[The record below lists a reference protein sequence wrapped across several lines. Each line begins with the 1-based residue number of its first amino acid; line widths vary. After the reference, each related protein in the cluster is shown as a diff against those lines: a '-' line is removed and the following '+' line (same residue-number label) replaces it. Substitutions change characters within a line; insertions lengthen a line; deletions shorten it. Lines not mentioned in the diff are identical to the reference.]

1 MLRTSLLGCS
11 LLLVVSGCGTTNWS
25 DTKRTA
31 TEQLLISDAIDRAVS
46 GVDFGVLRGER
57 IYLDRQYLKGTQ
69 DEEYL
74 VSTLR
79 QHMLGSGCVLI
90 EQRDEA
96 NYVVEARAGAV
107 GTVRHDVLYG
117 VPATDIGWAS
127 PMAAV
132 PSRIPEIP
140 LARKTD
146 QQGVA
151 KIGVFAYHR
160 ETGMPVWQSGIS
172 QHASKAQDLWVL
184 GVGPFE
190 HGSIY
195 SQGRFVGDVQIDS
208 FGKDETDGA
217 PPIWVAEPYQFQ
229 TPRQLATRL
238 ENKKRAEAERQAV
251 EVAAKPEDNADAK
264 K

>member
-1 MLRTSLLGCS
+1 MTNRIAALGLLLGV
-11 LLLVVSGCGTTNWS
+11 LSGCGTTNWS

-57 IYLDRQYLKGTQ
+57 VYLDRQYLKGTQ

-79 QHMLGSGCVLI
+79 QHMLGSGCVLTDD
-90 EQRDEA
+90 RDESSF
-96 NYVVEARAGAV
+96 VVEARAGAV

-127 PMAAV
+127 PMVGV

-160 ETGMPVWQSGIS
+160 ESGMPVWQSGNS
-172 QHASKAQDLWVL
+172 QQASRAQDLWVL
-184 GVGPFE
+184 GIGPFE
-190 HGSIY
+190 DGSIY
-195 SQGRFVGDVQIDS
+195 PESRFAGDVS
-208 FGKDETDGA
+208 VKSLGDESENPDV
-217 PPIWVAEPYQFQ
+217 PVWVAESFEFQ
-229 TPRQLATRL
+229 TPQQVASRL
-238 ENKKRAEAERQAV
+238 QMKKRAEAAKQAA
-251 EVAAKPEDNADAK
+251 VAEDPPKDATATK
-264 K
+264 